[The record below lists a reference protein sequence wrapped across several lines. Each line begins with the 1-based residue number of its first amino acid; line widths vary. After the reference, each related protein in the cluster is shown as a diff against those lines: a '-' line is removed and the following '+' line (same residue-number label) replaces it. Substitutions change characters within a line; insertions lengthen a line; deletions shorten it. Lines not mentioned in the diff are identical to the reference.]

1 MKRQNLIRNFNCALI
16 CTVDLD
22 PSQCVHK
29 APSVASQTQQ
39 LHNHISK
46 GDHVQDLHS
55 TAGLH
60 LAGMADVK
68 GLQWVRGSCTQH
80 LTPCAV
86 RGDSRD
92 ADVHVTVF
100 TTVTLQTSYSPHF
113 DLKVGSDF
121 EPFTSNS

>member
-1 MKRQNLIRNFNCALI
+1 MLTSWFQAEVVKLQNLIGNFNCALI

-22 PSQCVHK
+22 PSQCVHR

-46 GDHVQDLHS
+46 GDHIQDLHS

-60 LAGMADVK
+60 LAGMADIK
-68 GLQWVRGSCTQH
+68 GSQRVQGSCVQH
-80 LTPCAV
+80 VMPCTV

-92 ADVHVTVF
+92 
-100 TTVTLQTSYSPHF
+100 
-113 DLKVGSDF
+113 GG
-121 EPFTSNS
+121 